1 MILYLELQPVF
12 PETDCHGIIIGFVG
26 SHADTEAGI
35 PALAALHH
43 HDLYLLVHALIIYI
57 LIAAVGQ
64 INFFLVMLRVDIAGP
79 HEYKQLLGTGLA
91 FNEFILCE
99 IEQRLGNGT

>member
-43 HDLYLLVHALIIYI
+43 HDLYLLVHALVIYI
-57 LIAAVGQ
+57 LITAVGQ
-64 INFFLVMLRVDIAGP
+64 IYLFPVSYTHLDV
-79 HEYKQLLGTGLA
+79 YKRQV
-91 FNEFILCE
+91 
-99 IEQRLGNGT
+99 